1 MTVNLS
7 SLTLK
12 VRASP
17 FGVVCIHARQKK
29 RDVMRCWE
37 LRIPGCEMLWRELK
51 IVRLNVSGT
60 KGRGV
65 PVDVSQTS
73 WSVHMGMETLAKFSE
88 LSAVCIFCNFVMS
101 G

>member
-1 MTVNLS
+1 MSV
-7 SLTLK
+7 
-12 VRASP
+12 
-17 FGVVCIHARQKK
+17 FMQGQKK
-29 RDVMRCWE
+29 WDKIKRWE
-37 LRIPGCEMLWRELK
+37 AHIPGCKMLWRELK

-88 LSAVCIFCNFVMS
+88 LSAGCIFCNVVMS